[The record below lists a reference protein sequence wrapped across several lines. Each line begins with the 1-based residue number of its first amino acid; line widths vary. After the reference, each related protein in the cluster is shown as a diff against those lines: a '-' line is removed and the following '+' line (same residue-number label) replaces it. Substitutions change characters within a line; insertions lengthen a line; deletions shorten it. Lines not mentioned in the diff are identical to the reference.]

1 MTLVENLMINY
12 VVISPTLSL
21 LFTVIILLF
30 CTITIS
36 TPMYIKKWVSF
47 SGVLLT
53 LFMVFLKFGLYSTD
67 GISAYFSN
75 MILSDPFSLVGN
87 TLIAFILLFTF
98 SSFWKTSELIESKT
112 TEALILIFMSASGF
126 MLMVDSE
133 NFIMLFIGLE
143 IGSIS
148 LYALAGLNRGDQ
160 LSNEASLKYFL
171 LGSLASCIFI
181 YGIALLYVSLSI
193 IGLYEINIA
202 INYIGLN
209 NIPLTSF
216 IGIIFIIVGLLF
228 KVAAAPFQAWAPD
241 VYQGS
246 PTGYVGYMAAVAKA
260 ASFIVLARLIT
271 VSLRFILDQ
280 FDLFFSAVVILS
292 VIGGALFATN
302 QSDLKRLIA
311 YSGVIQS
318 GFILSG
324 ISSGVFGV
332 SASTFYLITYIIQL
346 VGIFTVFS
354 IISGQLS
361 SDFQISNISG
371 LFKENKF
378 ITITFAIFMLGL
390 AGLPLT
396 SGFVSK
402 FILITNLWS
411 YERYVLVSVLML
423 TTVAGFYFYL
433 RPIWKVLEN
442 KYYIDDFYF
451 RFIIDPIKL
460 NMAKAVDAFN
470 TNVIDRFINGFGQ
483 LASFIGAIVYNNIDQ
498 NGIDK
503 VLNMSSTGTDSFG
516 GKVKL
521 LQTGRTQQYLM
532 LFLGGVVTISLLILF
547 II

>member
-12 VVISPTLSL
+12 IVISPTLAL
-21 LFTVIILLF
+21 LLTVIILLF

-53 LFMVFLKFGLYSTD
+53 LFMIFLKFGLYSTD

-87 TLIAFILLFTF
+87 SLIAFILLFTF

-112 TEALILIFMSASGF
+112 TEALILILMSASGF

-209 NIPLTSF
+209 NVPLTSF

-246 PTGYVGYMAAVAKA
+246 PTGYVGYMASVAKA

-271 VSLRFILDQ
+271 VSLRFVLDQ

-292 VIGGALFATN
+292 VLGGALFATN

-361 SDFQISNISG
+361 SDFQIYNISG

-378 ITITFAIFMLGL
+378 ITITFSIFMLGL

-433 RPIWKVLEN
+433 RPIWVAAVEKTEN
-442 KYYIDDFYF
+442 VVEKIQVKNSD
-451 RFIIDPIKL
+451 
-460 NMAKAVDAFN
+460 
-470 TNVIDRFINGFGQ
+470 
-483 LASFIGAIVYNNIDQ
+483 
-498 NGIDK
+498 
-503 VLNMSSTGTDSFG
+503 
-516 GKVKL
+516 KL
-521 LQTGRTQQYLM
+521 LLGVLAALTIYFGLLPNTLVNLTRWMVEGYL
-532 LFLGGVVTISLLILF
+532 
-547 II
+547 

>member
-12 VVISPTLSL
+12 IVISPTLAL
-21 LFTVIILLF
+21 LLTVIILLF

-53 LFMVFLKFGLYSTD
+53 LFMIFLKFGLYSTD

-87 TLIAFILLFTF
+87 SLIAFILLSTF

-112 TEALILIFMSASGF
+112 TEALILILMSASGF

-209 NIPLTSF
+209 NVPLTSF

-246 PTGYVGYMAAVAKA
+246 PTGYVGYMASVAKA

-271 VSLRFILDQ
+271 VSLRFVLDQ

-292 VIGGALFATN
+292 VLGGALFATN

-332 SASTFYLITYIIQL
+332 SASTLYLITYIIQL

-361 SDFQISNISG
+361 SDFQIS
-371 LFKENKF
+371 ENKF
-378 ITITFAIFMLGL
+378 ITITFSIFMLGL

-411 YERYVLVSVLML
+411 YERYVLVTVLML

-433 RPIWKVLEN
+433 RPIWVAAVEKTEN
-442 KYYIDDFYF
+442 VVEKIQVKNSD
-451 RFIIDPIKL
+451 
-460 NMAKAVDAFN
+460 
-470 TNVIDRFINGFGQ
+470 
-483 LASFIGAIVYNNIDQ
+483 
-498 NGIDK
+498 
-503 VLNMSSTGTDSFG
+503 
-516 GKVKL
+516 KL
-521 LQTGRTQQYLM
+521 LLGVLAALTIYFGLLPDTLVNITRWMVEGYL
-532 LFLGGVVTISLLILF
+532 
-547 II
+547 

>member
-12 VVISPTLSL
+12 IVISPTLAL
-21 LFTVIILLF
+21 LLTVIILLF

-53 LFMVFLKFGLYSTD
+53 LFMIFLKFGLYSTD

-87 TLIAFILLFTF
+87 SLIAFILLFTF

-112 TEALILIFMSASGF
+112 TEALILILMSASGF

-209 NIPLTSF
+209 NVPLTSF

-246 PTGYVGYMAAVAKA
+246 PTGYVGYMASVAKA

-271 VSLRFILDQ
+271 VSLRFVLDQ

-292 VIGGALFATN
+292 VLGGALFATN

-346 VGIFTVFS
+346 VGIFNVFS

-378 ITITFAIFMLGL
+378 ITITFSIFMLGL

-411 YERYVLVSVLML
+411 YERYILVTVLML

-433 RPIWKVLEN
+433 RPIWVAAVEKTEN
-442 KYYIDDFYF
+442 VVEKIQVKNSD
-451 RFIIDPIKL
+451 
-460 NMAKAVDAFN
+460 
-470 TNVIDRFINGFGQ
+470 
-483 LASFIGAIVYNNIDQ
+483 
-498 NGIDK
+498 
-503 VLNMSSTGTDSFG
+503 
-516 GKVKL
+516 KL
-521 LQTGRTQQYLM
+521 LLGVLAALTIYFGLLPNTLVNITRWMVESYL
-532 LFLGGVVTISLLILF
+532 
-547 II
+547 